1 MGQAQAGTS
10 KISLELPH
18 VRLLSSHLPD
28 EETELQGEEIACG
41 GATALVIRPWSTSRS
56 LLDLLASRSGLEP
69 LSYAFVPRLQEGTS
83 CPASSLCKGPS
94 YCLPIWTHE
103 GPLFFP

>member
-10 KISLELPH
+10 KISLELQH

-83 CPASSLCKGPS
+83 CPASLLCKGPS

-103 GPLFFP
+103 GPLCFP